1 MRMINQMNKTFVLKQ
16 NIVEK
21 EDHDMNKMF
30 YFIFSTIEINIS
42 SDH

>member
-1 MRMINQMNKTFVLKQ
+1 MKQMNKTFVLKHKK

-21 EDHDMNKMF
+21 EDHDIDTMC

>member
-1 MRMINQMNKTFVLKQ
+1 MNKTFVLKKKK

-30 YFIFSTIEINIS
+30 YFIFSTIEINIT